1 MSCWAS
7 GRRWMSLLGLPASLI
22 APPLAVADTTV
33 TADPTAANVSAL
45 GSVAA
50 WSRRAAD
57 GSYRLVLREG
67 GAIVDAPV
75 RPSPHPFDPDVGT
88 NADGSLA
95 IVYARCAGTGK
106 DSGCDIHR
114 FDFSTRSESRV
125 AAVSAAGSSET
136 APSYERG
143 VLAFA
148 RSGTA
153 KTRGV
158 YFYRPGTRPRRVA
171 EQLASETDLLAT
183 QVVFAHRSG
192 GRSYIR
198 AVNRSGLRNRI
209 VARGRLDPSGAGDV
223 VGSPQLTRYYFY
235 WVRVTPQ
242 AGTAVVQR
250 SGSRSNRSTAPATA
264 DRTLPIVTS
273 LAADRTPVFFASGG
287 IQAIDPLLFFRS
299 G

>member
-1 MSCWAS
+1 MRRRVS
-7 GRRWMSLLGLPASLI
+7 GRRWIGLLGLPAALT
-22 APPLAVADTTV
+22 AAPLAVADTQV
-33 TADPTAANVSAL
+33 TPDPTAANVSAL

-50 WSRRAAD
+50 WSRRADD
-57 GSYRLVLREG
+57 GSYRLVLREN

-75 RPSPHPFDPDVGT
+75 RPSPHPFDPDIGT

-95 IVYARCAGTGK
+95 IVYARCTGPGK
-106 DSGCDIHR
+106 DSGCDIYR
-114 FDFSTRSESRV
+114 FDFSTRSDSRV
-125 AAVSAAGSSET
+125 AVSTAGSSET

-143 VLAFA
+143 VLAFV

-158 YFYRPGTRPRRVA
+158 YFNRPGSRPLRVA
-171 EQLASETDLLAT
+171 EQLATETDLHAT
-183 QVVFAHRSG
+183 QVVFAYRKG

-198 AVNRSGLRNRI
+198 AVNRAGLRNRI
-209 VARGRLDPSGAGDV
+209 VARGRLDASGAGDV

-242 AGTAVVQR
+242 AATAVVQR
-250 SGSRSNRSTAPATA
+250 SGSRSNRSRAPVTG
-264 DRTLPIVTS
+264 DRTLPNVTS
-273 LAADRTPVFFASGG
+273 MSADRTPVLYASVG
-287 IQAIDPLLFFRS
+287 IQAIAPLLFFRS